1 MILRSTK
8 LNIIII
14 NNMKEALKYGIYL
27 TTYTLFYHGLYYRP
41 PIIGMLS
48 KTLDNIHTF
57 FKPKTKKN
65 D

>member
-1 MILRSTK
+1 
-8 LNIIII
+8 
-14 NNMKEALKYGIYL
+14 MKEALKYGIYL

-57 FKPKTKKN
+57 FKPKTKKTIEEN
-65 D
+65 